1 MTVMKEQLMKHTL
14 LEKHII
20 KWIPYFYD
28 GHSIKILN
36 EYMKKPLIHI

>member
-14 LEKHII
+14 LEKRII

-28 GHSIKILN
+28 GHSIKNI
-36 EYMKKPLIHI
+36 K

>member
-28 GHSIKILN
+28 GHYIKNI
-36 EYMKKPLIHI
+36 K